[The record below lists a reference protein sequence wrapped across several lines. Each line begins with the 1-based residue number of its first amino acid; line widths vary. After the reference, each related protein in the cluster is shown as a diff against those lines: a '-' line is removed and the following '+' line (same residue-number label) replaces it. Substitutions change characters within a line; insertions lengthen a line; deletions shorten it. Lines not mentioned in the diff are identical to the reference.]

1 MRLSTLLALRSNAR
15 PSLSICRLLTCDF
28 LFAGR
33 CRGSAV
39 CTQTE
44 WVLCDDCFCSAET
57 DAGRDQGWFRTKRCY
72 NHTFEDG
79 SHEAFVVKNECLADD
94 HRQLYVLGLIN
105 YAALIFLVISVYFLL
120 DYHLDRETV
129 LFDED
134 EQTAQD
140 YSILVKNPPQL
151 ATDPEEWRQYFEE
164 TYPGVKVVAVTCN
177 VNNDLLIKSLVKR
190 REVLRR
196 MELQLDHG
204 TNMGIDNLALLAAQE
219 QENRGKYLGP
229 LKGFFLPGLPELLS
243 KLVALNT
250 SIKVSVVWW
259 VSTPLVTLH
268 PEYLTKLIARNSGS
282 DTTELP
288 LYKCLRDI

>member
-1 MRLSTLLALRSNAR
+1 MSFDHSRWHFLLPLAAQ
-15 PSLSICRLLTCDF
+15 
-28 LFAGR
+28 

-44 WVLCDDCFCSAET
+44 WVPCHDCECSGPVGARSAQ
-57 DAGRDQGWFRTKRCY
+57 DWNRTNRCY
-72 NHTFEDG
+72 PHEFSDG
-79 SHEAFVVKNECLADD
+79 SSMVFVVKNQCLSEDPQ
-94 HRQLYVLGLIN
+94 QLYVLGLVN
-105 YAALIFLVISVYFLL
+105 YATLIFLVISVYFLL
-120 DYHLDRETV
+120 DYHLDKETV
-129 LFDED
+129 SFDED

-140 YSILVKNPPQL
+140 YSILVKNPPQG

-164 TYPGVKVVAVTCN
+164 TFPGVKVVAVTCN

-219 QENRGKYLGP
+219 SESRGKYLGP
-229 LKGFFLPGLPELLS
+229 IKGLFFPGLPELLS

-250 SIKVSVVWW
+250 SIKVSF
-259 VSTPLVTLH
+259 SFPHL
-268 PEYLTKLIARNSGS
+268 G
-282 DTTELP
+282 
-288 LYKCLRDI
+288 